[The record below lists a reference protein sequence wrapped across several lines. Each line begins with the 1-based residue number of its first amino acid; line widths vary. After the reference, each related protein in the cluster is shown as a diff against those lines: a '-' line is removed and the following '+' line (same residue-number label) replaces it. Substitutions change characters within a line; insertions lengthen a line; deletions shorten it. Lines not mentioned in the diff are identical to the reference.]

1 MAVPGALRASIP
13 SGDMDQWTPPDPTA
27 APGAAG
33 PASDGGAEPAA
44 DQELLADVE
53 HLQVIAADLADVE
66 VALDRLADGSYGTCE
81 ACGQT
86 IDDADLARRPT
97 ARRCPDHL
105 PLATT

>member
-1 MAVPGALRASIP
+1 M
-13 SGDMDQWTPPDPTA
+13 
-27 APGAAG
+27 
-33 PASDGGAEPAA
+33 
-44 DQELLADVE
+44 E